1 MLRDAVHTTIKYNS
15 MTILNIYCE
24 LCKINQ
30 ERCLDPDHFT
40 TFFLNILNIMVLY
53 PPQFLFF
60 LNLPQHVMTLLSL
73 VPLTGMLLLEVLVCV
88 SAEKSP
94 KSA

>member
-1 MLRDAVHTTIKYNS
+1 
-15 MTILNIYCE
+15 
-24 LCKINQ
+24 
-30 ERCLDPDHFT
+30 
-40 TFFLNILNIMVLY
+40 MVLY

-60 LNLPQHVMTLLSL
+60 SFLNLLQHVMTLLSL